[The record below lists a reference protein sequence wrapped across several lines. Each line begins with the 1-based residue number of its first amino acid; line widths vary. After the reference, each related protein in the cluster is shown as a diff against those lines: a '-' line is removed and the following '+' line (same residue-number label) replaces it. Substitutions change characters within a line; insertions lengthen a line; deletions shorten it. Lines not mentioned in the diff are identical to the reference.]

1 MRTKSFFA
9 LPLLVLLAACGRVA
23 TEAPSAATRAAI
35 ERSEPAAVQAPVTQA
50 AAPAPA
56 PTQMPA
62 PEALTDAA
70 ITNRISSALRAD
82 PAMSGADVSINTD
95 KGVVVLSGTVK
106 SHEQTGVASAH
117 AQRQDGVLRVDN
129 HLRPQ
134 YS

>member
-1 MRTKSFFA
+1 MA
-9 LPLLVLLAACGRVA
+9 
-23 TEAPSAATRAAI
+23 
-35 ERSEPAAVQAPVTQA
+35 QAPVAQ
-50 AAPAPA
+50 APAPA
-56 PTQMPA
+56 QMPL

-95 KGVVVLSGTVK
+95 KGVVVLSGTVR

-117 AQRQDGVLRVDN
+117 AQSQDGVLRVDN